1 MKKLVLS
8 LSILGLAACSSEKS
22 SNQNDHHNNGMES
35 SEGTMEHQNG
45 HMESPDEAMNH
56 ADHEQKPQA
65 SKSPRTSA
73 MAMTGGNHIH
83 LDYSAPSVRGR
94 QVFGG
99 LVAMNEVW
107 VTGAHKA
114 TSIQFDKPVKI
125 AGKRV
130 EAGKYGLFTIPGQNE
145 WTVILNQVWD
155 MHLADDY
162 DQSKDVIRFQVKP
175 ENLSESVET
184 LSFKMTEKGPKTT
197 QISMAWDKTKI
208 TFDVEN
214 AE

>member
-1 MKKLVLS
+1 MKKYLLS
-8 LSILGLAACSSEKS
+8 LSILAAVACSSEKS
-22 SNQNDHHNNGMES
+22 SDHDGHDMNEMDS
-35 SEGTMEHQNG
+35 TTM
-45 HMESPDEAMNH
+45 
-56 ADHEQKPQA
+56 DHSMHTPKPEA
-65 SKSPRTSA
+65 SKSPRTAA

-99 LVAMNEVW
+99 LVSMNEVW

-114 TSIQFDKPVKI
+114 TSIQFDKAVTINGKKI
-125 AGKRV
+125 
-130 EAGKYGLFTIPGQNE
+130 EAGKYGFFTIPGENE

-162 DQSKDVIRFQVKP
+162 DQSKDVIRFMVKP
-175 ENLSESVET
+175 EQLSETVEALT
-184 LSFKMTEKGPKTT
+184 FEVKEKDAKTT
-197 QISMAWDKTKI
+197 QISVAWDKTKI
-208 TFDVEN
+208 AFDAVN

>member
-1 MKKLVLS
+1 MKKYLLS
-8 LSILGLAACSSEKS
+8 LSILAAVACSSEKS
-22 SNQNDHHNNGMES
+22 SDHDGHDMNEMDS
-35 SEGTMEHQNG
+35 TTM
-45 HMESPDEAMNH
+45 
-56 ADHEQKPQA
+56 DHSMHTPKPEA
-65 SKSPRTSA
+65 SKSPRTAA

-99 LVAMNEVW
+99 LVSMNEVW

-114 TSIQFDKPVKI
+114 TSIQFDKPVTI
-125 AGKRV
+125 NGKRI
-130 EAGKYGLFTIPGQNE
+130 EAGKYGFFTIPGENE

-162 DQSKDVIRFQVKP
+162 DQSKDIVRFIVKP
-175 ENLSESVET
+175 EQLSETVEALT
-184 LSFKMTEKGPKTT
+184 FEVKEKDPKTT
-197 QISMAWDKTKI
+197 QISVAWDKTKI
-208 TFDVEN
+208 AFDAVN

>member
-1 MKKLVLS
+1 MKKYLLS
-8 LSILGLAACSSEKS
+8 LSILAAVACSSEKS
-22 SNQNDHHNNGMES
+22 TNNEVHDMNAMDTTTMDHSMH
-35 SEGTMEHQNG
+35 T
-45 HMESPDEAMNH
+45 P
-56 ADHEQKPQA
+56 KPEA
-65 SKSPRTSA
+65 SKSPRTAA

-83 LDYSAPSVRGR
+83 LDYSSPSVRGR

-114 TSIQFDKPVKI
+114 TSIQFDKSVTI
-125 AGKRV
+125 NGKRI
-130 EAGKYGLFTIPGQNE
+130 EAGKYGFFSIPGENE

-162 DQSKDVIRFQVKP
+162 DQSKDVIRFNVKP
-175 ENLSESVET
+175 EQLSETVEALT
-184 LSFKMTEKGPKTT
+184 FEVKEKDPKTT

-208 TFDVEN
+208 SFDTVN

>member
-1 MKKLVLS
+1 MS
-8 LSILGLAACSSEKS
+8 NMDSTTMDHSE
-22 SNQNDHHNNGMES
+22 H
-35 SEGTMEHQNG
+35 T
-45 HMESPDEAMNH
+45 P
-56 ADHEQKPQA
+56 KPEA
-65 SKSPRTSA
+65 SKSPRTEA

-83 LDYSAPSVRGR
+83 VDYSSPSVRGR

-114 TSIQFDKPVKI
+114 TSIKFDKPVTINGKTI
-125 AGKRV
+125 A
-130 EAGKYGLFTIPGQNE
+130 AGKYGFFTIPGENE

-162 DQSKDVIRFQVKP
+162 DQSKDVIRFKVKP
-175 ENLSESVET
+175 ETLNETVEA
-184 LSFKMTEKGPKTT
+184 LRFEVKEKDTKTTTISISWDKT
-197 QISMAWDKTKI
+197 QIS
-208 TFDVEN
+208 FDAVN

>member
-1 MKKLVLS
+1 MKKYLLS
-8 LSILGLAACSSEKS
+8 LSILATVACSSEKS
-22 SNQNDHHNNGMES
+22 TDNKVNDMNNMDS
-35 SEGTMEHQNG
+35 TTM
-45 HMESPDEAMNH
+45 
-56 ADHEQKPQA
+56 DHSMHTPKPEV

-114 TSIQFDKPVKI
+114 TSIQFDKPVTI
-125 AGKRV
+125 NGKRI
-130 EAGKYGLFTIPGQNE
+130 EAGKYGFFTIPGANE

-162 DQSKDVIRFQVKP
+162 DQSKDVIRFMVKP
-175 ENLSESVET
+175 ENLSETVEALT
-184 LSFKMTEKGPKTT
+184 FEVKEKDPKTT
-197 QISMAWDKTKI
+197 QISVAWDKTKI
-208 TFDVEN
+208 AFDAVN